1 VGQRLSIDAPTG
13 HRGDGELATD
23 DFLIAPGC
31 MVLGGQLE
39 VAMLNG
45 VVLLW
50 FIQVVLAVAF
60 VAFDIRR
67 TPSATVMK
75 WGFVLF
81 TVYTGLFG
89 ALLYVVS
96 CREPLPDS
104 HERYVAA
111 RWRQVVGSTMHCVAG
126 DGLGILVAA
135 AALAPLHLPPAVD
148 LVVEYVVGFGFG
160 WTIFQALFMRDMAGS
175 YRRSL
180 RSTFLPKMVSMNGV
194 MAAMAAVSV
203 PWKESVPAATTSLS
217 LDFWFVMSIALG
229 AGFLVAY
236 PINWWLVARGLKHG
250 MKTVTDT
257 ESPVPAAELVG
268 SGVTVPAVSHP
279 AHTGPSMATAPPA
292 SAVTAETARPATAGM
307 SMGPHASS
315 RNKTAPGEAMSAAQ
329 PHPAGPSRPE
339 LVTAV
344 TLSFLVLA
352 AGVALA
358 GLTGSL
364 LGA

>member
-1 VGQRLSIDAPTG
+1 M
-13 HRGDGELATD
+13 LA
-23 DFLIAPGC
+23 
-31 MVLGGQLE
+31 
-39 VAMLNG
+39 G

-67 TPSATVMK
+67 TPEATVMK

-81 TVYTGLFG
+81 TAYTGLFG

-126 DGLGILVAA
+126 DGLGILFAA

-180 RSTFLPKMVSMNGV
+180 RSTFLPEMVSMNGV

-203 PWKESVPAATTSLS
+203 PWKGAVAAATRPLS
-217 LDFWFVMSIALG
+217 LDFWFVMSIALC

-250 MKTVTDT
+250 MKTVAAAQA
-257 ESPVPAAELVG
+257 PARAADLVRSRVTVAQTSHPSHTAPRAAPAGTAATKPDRPTPADMPMRPVG
-268 SGVTVPAVSHP
+268 SSAGQ
-279 AHTGPSMATAPPA
+279 GAPEP
-292 SAVTAETARPATAGM
+292 
-307 SMGPHASS
+307 
-315 RNKTAPGEAMSAAQ
+315 AMSGAQ
-329 PHPAGPSRPE
+329 QHPAGPSRLE
-339 LVTAV
+339 LVTVVA
-344 TLSFLVLA
+344 LSFVVLA

-358 GLTGSL
+358 GLAGSL

>member
-1 VGQRLSIDAPTG
+1 
-13 HRGDGELATD
+13 
-23 DFLIAPGC
+23 
-31 MVLGGQLE
+31 
-39 VAMLNG
+39 MLNG

-50 FIQVVLAVAF
+50 FIQVAFAVAF

-67 TPSATVMK
+67 TPEATVMK

-81 TVYTGLFG
+81 TAYTGLFG
-89 ALLYVVS
+89 ALLYVMS
-96 CREPLPDS
+96 CREPLPDT

-148 LVVEYVVGFGFG
+148 LVVEYLVGFGFG

-180 RSTFLPKMVSMNGV
+180 RRTFLPEMVSMNGV

-203 PWKESVPAATTSLS
+203 PWKAAVPTAASPLS
-217 LDFWFVMSIALG
+217 LNFWFVMSVALG

-236 PINWWLVARGLKHG
+236 PINWWLVVRGLKHG
-250 MKTVTDT
+250 MKTVTAAAK
-257 ESPVPAAELVG
+257 PPAPAGGTVH
-268 SGVTVPAVSHP
+268 SGATVPQTSHP
-279 AHTGPSMATAPPA
+279 ADTGASTTAAAPA
-292 SAVTAETARPATAGM
+292 GAVTTEPDRPAAADTPLRPVRP
-307 SMGPHASS
+307 SSTPGP
-315 RNKTAPGEAMSAAQ
+315 AMSAAQ
-329 PHPAGPSRPE
+329 PHPSGPSRIE
-339 LVTAV
+339 LATVV
-344 TLSFLVLA
+344 TLSFVALA
-352 AGVALA
+352 VGVAIA

-364 LGA
+364 LGV

>member
-1 VGQRLSIDAPTG
+1 
-13 HRGDGELATD
+13 
-23 DFLIAPGC
+23 
-31 MVLGGQLE
+31 
-39 VAMLNG
+39 MLTG

-50 FIQVVLAVAF
+50 SIQVVLAVAF

-67 TPSATVMK
+67 TPEATVMK

-81 TVYTGLFG
+81 TAYTGLFG
-89 ALLYVVS
+89 ALLYVMS
-96 CREPLPDS
+96 CREPLADS
-104 HERYVAA
+104 HVRYVAA

-135 AALAPLHLPPAVD
+135 AALAPLDLAPVVD
-148 LVVEYVVGFGFG
+148 LALEYVVGFGFG
-160 WTIFQALFMRDMAGS
+160 WTIFQALFMRDMAGY

-180 RSTFLPKMVSMNGV
+180 RNTFLPEMVSMNGV

-203 PWKESVPAATTSLS
+203 PWKGAVSAATRPLS

-250 MKTVTDT
+250 MKTVTAAQA
-257 ESPVPAAELVG
+257 PARAADLIRNAA
-268 SGVTVPAVSHP
+268 TVPAGHV
-279 AHTGPSMATAPPA
+279 AHTGPSVAAAAPAGTVTTEPDHSTLA
-292 SAVTAETARPATAGM
+292 DMPMRPVGSSAGQGAPEPTM
-307 SMGPHASS
+307 SG
-315 RNKTAPGEAMSAAQ
+315 AQ
-329 PHPAGPSRPE
+329 PHPAGPSRLE
-339 LVTAV
+339 LITVIAV
-344 TLSFLVLA
+344 SFIVLA

>member
-1 VGQRLSIDAPTG
+1 
-13 HRGDGELATD
+13 
-23 DFLIAPGC
+23 
-31 MVLGGQLE
+31 
-39 VAMLNG
+39 MLTG

-67 TPSATVMK
+67 TPEATVMK

-81 TVYTGLFG
+81 TAYTGLFG
-89 ALLYVVS
+89 ALLYVLS
-96 CREPLPDS
+96 CREPLADS

-148 LVVEYVVGFGFG
+148 LGVEYVVGFGFG

-180 RSTFLPKMVSMNGV
+180 RNTFLPEMVSMNGV

-203 PWKESVPAATTSLS
+203 PWKGSVPAATRPLS
-217 LDFWFVMSIALG
+217 LDFWFVMSIALC
-229 AGFLVAY
+229 AGFLVSY

-250 MKTVTDT
+250 MKTVTAAT
-257 ESPVPAAELVG
+257 APALAADHIP
-268 SGVTVPAVSHP
+268 SGVTVAQTGSHP
-279 AHTGPSMATAPPA
+279 AHPGPSIAAAAPA
-292 SAVTAETARPATAGM
+292 STVTTEPDRPTAADMPMRPA
-307 SMGPHASS
+307 GPSTRQS
-315 RNKTAPGEAMSAAQ
+315 TPEPAMSAAQ
-329 PHPAGPSRPE
+329 PHPAGPSRLE
-339 LVTAV
+339 LVTVIA
-344 TLSFLVLA
+344 LSLIVLA

>member
-1 VGQRLSIDAPTG
+1 M
-13 HRGDGELATD
+13 LA
-23 DFLIAPGC
+23 
-31 MVLGGQLE
+31 
-39 VAMLNG
+39 G

-50 FIQVVLAVAF
+50 FIQVVLAVTF

-67 TPSATVMK
+67 TPAATVMK

-81 TVYTGLFG
+81 TAYTGLFG

-96 CREPLPDS
+96 CREPLPDT
-104 HERYVAA
+104 HAQYVKA
-111 RWRQVVGSTMHCVAG
+111 RRRQVVGSTMHCVAG

-148 LVVEYVVGFGFG
+148 LAVEYVVGFGFG

-180 RSTFLPKMVSMNGV
+180 RSTFLPELVSMNGV

-203 PWKESVPAATTSLS
+203 PWKGAVPDATRPLS

-229 AGFLVAY
+229 AGFLAAY

-250 MKTVTDT
+250 MKTVATDT
-257 ESPVPAAELVG
+257 GADLGIDRPRSDLSVPEPSHATHGGRNLATTAPNRADATEAAPTTPADGPRGRVSSPVGQGPPEL
-268 SGVTVPAVSHP
+268 
-279 AHTGPSMATAPPA
+279 
-292 SAVTAETARPATAGM
+292 
-307 SMGPHASS
+307 
-315 RNKTAPGEAMSAAQ
+315 AMSAAQ
-329 PHPAGPSRPE
+329 SHPAGPSRLE
-339 LVTAV
+339 LVTV
-344 TLSFLVLA
+344 IIVSFMVLA
-352 AGVALA
+352 AGVAFA

-364 LGA
+364 VGS